1 MAIISFLGG
10 PVVSGLIKAYQAKL
24 AAGNT
29 SEKIAA
35 DLASSEIAAQTL
47 ETQVQVQLKIAEI
60 GHPWEPEK
68 LAFYVTLV
76 FYTKI
81 LLWDKVVGS
90 FVGCVGQTSP
100 GTCAVFQT
108 DPVGGAAGVWA
119 GLIMSFYFGKRTFE
133 NVARIIK
140 R

>member
-1 MAIISFLGG
+1 MWFTLLSTVFSFLGG
-10 PVVSGLIKAYQAKL
+10 PVAKALVSAYHDKL

-29 SEKIAA
+29 SERIAA
-35 DLASSEIAAQTL
+35 DVAGREIA
-47 ETQVQVQLKIAEI
+47 VQQIEIQAITQLKIAQI

-68 LAFYVTLV
+68 LAMYITLLFYAKVM
-76 FYTKI
+76 
-81 LLWDKVVGS
+81 LWDKVLGGWTGGS
-90 FVGCVGQTSP
+90 
-100 GTCAVFQT
+100 T

>member
-1 MAIISFLGG
+1 MWFTLISSLFSFLGG
-10 PVVSGLIKAYQAKL
+10 PVAKALVESYQAKL

-29 SEKIAA
+29 SERIAA
-35 DLASSEIAAQTL
+35 DLAGTEIGAQQSEMQAIT
-47 ETQVQVQLKIAEI
+47 QLKIAQI

-68 LAFYVTLV
+68 LAMYITLV
-76 FYTKI
+76 FYAKVMI
-81 LLWDKVVGS
+81 WDKVLGS
-90 FVGCVGQTSP
+90 ITGGS
-100 GTCAVFQT
+100 T
-108 DPVGGAAGVWA
+108 DPATGAAGVWA

>member
-1 MAIISFLGG
+1 MWFTLISSLFSFLGG
-10 PVVSGLIKAYQAKL
+10 PVAKALVQSYQAKL

-29 SEKIAA
+29 SERIAA
-35 DLASSEIAAQTL
+35 DLAGKEIGAQQY
-47 ETQVQVQLKIAEI
+47 ETQAITQLKIAEI

-76 FYTKI
+76 FYAKVMI
-81 LLWDKVVGS
+81 WDKVLGS
-90 FVGCVGQTSP
+90 LTHGS
-100 GTCAVFQT
+100 T
-108 DPVGGAAGVWA
+108 DPVTGAAGVWA
-119 GLIMSFYFGKRTFE
+119 GLIMSFYFAKRGFE

>member
-1 MAIISFLGG
+1 MWLSIMSFIGG
-10 PVVSGLIKAYQAKL
+10 PVISGLIQAYQAHL
-24 AAGNT
+24 NATT
-29 SEKIAA
+29 SDKTIAA
-35 DLASSEIAAQTL
+35 DLAGKEIAAQQT
-47 ETQVQVQLKIAEI
+47 EQQAQTNLKIAEI

-76 FYTKI
+76 FYAKVLI
-81 LLWDKVVGS
+81 WDKVLGS
-90 FVGCVGQTSP
+90 ITGGS
-100 GTCAVFQT
+100 T
-108 DPVGGAAGVWA
+108 DALTGAAGVWA

>member
-1 MAIISFLGG
+1 MWMMIMQLIGG

-29 SEKIAA
+29 SERIAA
-35 DLASSEIAAQTL
+35 DVASSEIAAQTA
-47 ETQVQVQLKIAEI
+47 ETNAQTQLKIAEI

-68 LAFYVTLV
+68 LAFYITLV
-76 FYTKI
+76 FYAKVLI
-81 LLWDKVVGS
+81 WDKVLGNIT
-90 FVGCVGQTSP
+90 GGHTD
-100 GTCAVFQT
+100 AV
-108 DPVGGAAGVWA
+108 DGAAGVWA
-119 GLIMSFYFGKRTFE
+119 GLIMSFYFTKRGFE